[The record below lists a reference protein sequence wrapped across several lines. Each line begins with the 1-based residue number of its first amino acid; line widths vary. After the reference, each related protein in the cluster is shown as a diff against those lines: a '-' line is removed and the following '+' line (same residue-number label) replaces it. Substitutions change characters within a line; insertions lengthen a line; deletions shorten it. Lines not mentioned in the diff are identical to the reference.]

1 MAASFSHRGGGA
13 PLARRLWWI
22 PAIRRAI
29 AVTPGVLATAPGTHR
44 AALVNFLG
52 IYWLFSALRRDQD
65 AVTARAHP
73 SLQQQVTQGLSV
85 VKIGILLASWHRRP
99 GPGRG
104 ARAPGLL
111 PAVTLMTTPL
121 RATVA

>member
-29 AVTPGVLATAPGTHR
+29 AVTPGVLVTATGTHR

-65 AVTARAHP
+65 AVTA
-73 SLQQQVTQGLSV
+73 GLT
-85 VKIGILLASWHRRP
+85 
-99 GPGRG
+99 
-104 ARAPGLL
+104 L
-111 PAVTLMTTPL
+111 PYSN
-121 RATVA
+121 R